1 MFPDLYPN
9 CNANSYVQISLS
21 KTVSGE
27 IAVRCGQRG
36 GAISGLD
43 HSLLSPSGDTI
54 PLLGYVLIGIGC
66 FVVVSV
72 VVILVATA
80 ALCRRRYIRKEM
92 MNNFKVSGEEEGEVG
107 GDEGGATS
115 KEGVEMGCGH
125 RHLWFMC
132 TV

>member
-1 MFPDLYPN
+1 M
-9 CNANSYVQISLS
+9 
-21 KTVSGE
+21 
-27 IAVRCGQRG
+27 
-36 GAISGLD
+36 D

-115 KEGVEMGCGH
+115 KEGWKWGVATGTFGLCAHCDPPDLMEGCALVCWMGCGV
-125 RHLWFMC
+125 M
-132 TV
+132 

>member
-9 CNANSYVQISLS
+9 CNANSYVQSS
-21 KTVSGE
+21 RTKTVSGE

-36 GAISGLD
+36 CAISGLD

-66 FVVVSV
+66 FIVVSM

-80 ALCRRRYIRKEM
+80 ALCWRRYIRKEM
-92 MNNFKVSGEEEGEVG
+92 MNNFKVRRGRG
-107 GDEGGATS
+107 
-115 KEGVEMGCGH
+115 
-125 RHLWFMC
+125 
-132 TV
+132 